1 MEAFSCINYKLWVT
15 ITNCCINNNFFSVSD
30 ISVTIDPIKR
40 EDGQEIKVDR
50 TTKHSRTPPPLCDLL
65 QPPRW
70 FSFLTLGM
78 SRSACLTSFTRWA
91 TLTLDFRL
99 TAVFGGYNIERTWQ
113 RWWKICFFAVSV
125 GQAVPNRRSKGAQ
138 SQLGAGKYGL
148 EWLFHCH
155 YRDRDIFLDLIYVA
169 QQSSLILK
177 LKMFFP
183 TDAQRLPGPGMPIL
197 HQDDSRDEYQL
208 HRREERQRRH
218 WPRPPPGSGLKAP
231 MPMPTMPALVSVSDF
246 DQILQP
252 SVKLKARHQS
262 IGNGLSSSANCN
274 DDSYFRYCAIS
285 AIGALRWSIQKSKWQ
300 HRNHLVGN

>member
-1 MEAFSCINYKLWVT
+1 M
-15 ITNCCINNNFFSVSD
+15 SD

-40 EDGQEIKVDR
+40 EDGQEIKVYR
-50 TTKHSRTPPPLCDLL
+50 TKKHSRTPPPLCDLL

-91 TLTLDFRL
+91 TLTLDFGL
-99 TAVFGGYNIERTWQ
+99 TAVYGGYNIERRWQ

-125 GQAVPNRRSKGAQ
+125 GQAVPNRRSEGAQ
-138 SQLGAGKYGL
+138 SQLGAGSYGL

-155 YRDRDIFLDLIYVA
+155 YHDQDIFLSHLCCWAIITDPQTEDVLSYRRTTTA
-169 QQSSLILK
+169 RARNANTASRRQQGRISTASTRGEAASTLTSSSTR
-177 LKMFFP
+177 F
-183 TDAQRLPGPGMPIL
+183 RLESTKNNARTAPI
-197 HQDDSRDEYQL
+197 
-208 HRREERQRRH
+208 
-218 WPRPPPGSGLKAP
+218 
-231 MPMPTMPALVSVSDF
+231 PMPTMPALVSVSDF

-285 AIGALRWSIQKSKWQ
+285 AIGALRWSIQKSK
-300 HRNHLVGN
+300 